1 MLGRYMLPLPSCAL
15 MPQTPAPTACLAG
28 NDHVAL
34 LLLKSLAALKVRVPE
49 QFSVVGFDNLRLV
62 EHLPVPLTTVDQPK
76 QEMGRRAAELL
87 FERVQSGPSLPVRSE
102 VFTPRL
108 VIRESSSISPRSE
121 DPRRGA
127 IQQAVRY
134 GQR

>member
-1 MLGRYMLPLPSCAL
+1 MLSAD
-15 MPQTPAPTACLAG
+15 PAPTACFAG

-34 LLLKSLAALKVRVPE
+34 LLLRSLAALKVRVPE

-87 FERVQSGPSLPVRSE
+87 FERMEAGPSLPVRRE
-102 VFTPRL
+102 VFQPHL
-108 VIRESSSISPRSE
+108 IIRDSSSIAPQSSLE
-121 DPRRGA
+121 RRQDSRTEA
-127 IQQAVRY
+127 TR
-134 GQR
+134 

>member
-1 MLGRYMLPLPSCAL
+1 

-87 FERVQSGPSLPVRSE
+87 FERVQSGHSLPVRSE

-121 DPRRGA
+121 APRRGA
-127 IQQAVRY
+127 IKQAARH
-134 GQR
+134 GER